1 MTQARVELLADS
13 RQVRRA
19 TDDLERLESRG
30 KSTTTAT
37 TALRNAFVA
46 LGGALSVR
54 AVVRYADAYTSVQNQ
69 LKIVTESTSELA
81 NIQRELL
88 EVANNTR
95 SELESTAGLYATLA
109 RNTTE
114 LNISQDRLV
123 RITDIINKSFAAS
136 GATAQEAAGAIRQ
149 LSQGLAAGALR
160 GDEFNSVAEGA
171 PEILRAV
178 AAETGKTI
186 GELREFAAEGQIT
199 SELLIRSLENYG
211 DTIDDIFDK
220 SERTFGQSL
229 TVANNNLTTFL
240 GKANQS
246 SGAISLLGD
255 VIVDLSEN
263 LSDFDDS
270 ARAAFEGIIRGG
282 AFVGDAFRGI
292 ELGLL
297 SAELAFRT
305 AEQVALSFAVS
316 VQQAFIEIEKSV
328 TANINAI
335 IERYNALPFLDDI
348 PKLEF
353 DTSQVP
359 SLRQSLDEASQDVA
373 NTRLE
378 LVRLA
383 NEPLP
388 TDSAD
393 AYLNNLKEKA
403 NEAKIALNEIPLG
416 EPSGLFGGFQGGQQ
430 GGDNGIDDES
440 VRSDFEKLQGDIAK
454 EGLTVQPQITG
465 DMSQGEAAAERVRAE
480 TQTELALLEQ
490 RYMERTNIINQ
501 YRQTENANIQE
512 ANEAQLELTQ
522 QFEDQKTA
530 IQEQASAERRRI
542 AEQEQEQQNQSMMK
556 SLDYL
561 GQAFGNF
568 AEIAKQG
575 GKESFERYKDLA
587 TAQALISTFQATA
600 NALATPGVPW
610 PVAVAFSVSAA
621 AMGAAQVSAI
631 QGQQYSPRAAGG
643 QVLAGNEYL
652 VGERGP
658 EIVRMNT
665 NGSVMPN
672 SQLRNEMN
680 TTNNNEQREMK
691 AEFNFNLPPS
701 EQGLTQWA
709 TRNRDL
715 FYNLVASVA
724 DDRGM
729 RLGGSR

>member
-19 TDDLERLESRG
+19 TDDLERLERRG
-30 KSTTTAT
+30 KSTTAAT
-37 TALRNAFVA
+37 SALRNAFIA

-54 AVVRYADAYTSVQNQ
+54 AVVRYADAYTGVQNQ
-69 LKIVTESTSELA
+69 LKIVTDSSRELA

-186 GELREFAAEGQIT
+186 GELRDFAAEGQIT

-263 LSDFDDS
+263 LSDFDDA
-270 ARAAFEGIIRGG
+270 ARASFEGIIRGG

-297 SAELAFRT
+297 SAELSFQT

-359 SLRQSLDEASQDVA
+359 SLRRSLDEANQDVA
-373 NTRLE
+373 DTRLE

-403 NEAKIALNEIPLG
+403 NEAKLALNEIPLG
-416 EPSGLFGGFQGGQQ
+416 DSSGLFGGFQGGQK
-430 GGDNGIDDES
+430 GGGEQEEQIGGNGEIFLPESLVEQLDREREYYDNSKALAE
-440 VRSDFEKLQGDIAK
+440 
-454 EGLTVQPQITG
+454 
-465 DMSQGEAAAERVRAE
+465 EAADYII
-480 TQTELALLEQ
+480 QQEQ
-490 RYMERTNIINQ
+490 RKKEE
-501 YRQTENANIQE
+501 TE
-512 ANEAQLELTQ
+512 
-522 QFEDQKTA
+522 
-530 IQEQASAERRRI
+530 S
-542 AEQEQEQQNQSMMK
+542 
-556 SLDYL
+556 
-561 GQAFGNF
+561 
-568 AEIAKQG
+568 
-575 GKESFERYKDLA
+575 LA
-587 TAQALISTFQATA
+587 TARLQTEQQVQAQSLSLAQNTFGAIA
-600 NALATPGVPW
+600 NAVKQAKGEESAAYKLAFAAQKAAAIAMAYINTESAAVAAMAPPPIGLG
-610 PVAVAFSVSAA
+610 PVAGAPYAA
-621 AMGAAQVSAI
+621 TIRGLGYASIGIMAGQAI
-631 QGQQYSPRAAGG
+631 GEIAGGRAAGG

-672 SQLRNEMN
+672 SQLRNEMG
-680 TTNNNEQREMK
+680 TTNTDSKTTNANITFQMPEGNAGFRQRV
-691 AEFNFNLPPS
+691 AE
-701 EQGLTQWA
+701 
-709 TRNRDL
+709 NRDL
-715 FYNLVASVA
+715 IYNVVAQVM

-729 RLGGSR
+729 RLGGKR